1 MDVIFIAESEE
12 LLSYKLRAV
21 VRDDGVWDSKMM
33 DDVEEE
39 QYGLLRF
46 DRGNRSSFYPLCKLV
61 YGDKLVRIAA
71 PS

>member
-33 DDVEEE
+33 DDVEE
-39 QYGLLRF
+39 QQHGLLRL
-46 DRGNRSSFYPLCKLV
+46 DRGDRLSFYPFCELA
-61 YGDKLVRIAA
+61 YGDK
-71 PS
+71 